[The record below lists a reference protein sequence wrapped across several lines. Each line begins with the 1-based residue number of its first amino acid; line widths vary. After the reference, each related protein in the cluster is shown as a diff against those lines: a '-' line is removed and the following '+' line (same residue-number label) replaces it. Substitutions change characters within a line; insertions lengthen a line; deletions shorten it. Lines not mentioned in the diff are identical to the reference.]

1 MDIVDQGLSV
11 RRLEERL
18 AKTTDDRHRQMLTVV
33 LEHLAAEADI
43 SLDRLLA
50 TLTSEPKYHLW
61 ANGAD
66 YGPKGRDGV
75 AEFYTQLVRDKR
87 GVLEFDITRI
97 VVDDDT
103 VVTEGWI
110 RAINQGRVAR
120 GRGYEVDDD
129 DAHYLVTQRVVIFWP
144 FNQAGEMIGE
154 DGYANWDVKGGA
166 RKLTEAELPEVY
178 KALFA
183 PA

>member
-18 AKTTDDRHRQMLTVV
+18 AKTTNDRHRQMLSVV

-50 TLTSEPKYHLW
+50 TLAPEPAYHLW

-66 YGPKGRDGV
+66 YGPKGRDEI
-75 AEFYTQLVRDKR
+75 AAFYTQLVRDKR

-97 VVDDDT
+97 VVDDD
-103 VVTEGWI
+103 
-110 RAINQGRVAR
+110 
-120 GRGYEVDDD
+120 
-129 DAHYLVTQRVVIFWP
+129 DAHYLVTMRTTIFWP
-144 FNQAGEMIGE
+144 FNKKGEMIGE
-154 DGYANWDVKGGA
+154 DGYANWDPKSG
-166 RKLTEAELPEVY
+166 RKLSDDDLPESY

>member
-1 MDIVDQGLSV
+1 MDIVDQSLSV
-11 RRLEERL
+11 KRLEERL
-18 AKTTDDRHRQMLTVV
+18 ARTTDDRQRQMLSVV

-43 SLDRLLA
+43 SLERLLA
-50 TLTSEPKYHLW
+50 TLAPTPAYHLW

-97 VVDDDT
+97 VVDDAT

-110 RAINQGRVAR
+110 RAINQGRLAKT
-120 GRGYEVDDD
+120 RGYDVDDD
-129 DAHYLVTQRVVIFWP
+129 DAHYLVTSRVVIFWP
-144 FNQAGEMIGE
+144 FNEAGEMLGE
-154 DGYANWDVKGGA
+154 DGYSNWDAKVGW
-166 RKLTEAELPEVY
+166 RKLSEDELPEVY

>member
-1 MDIVDQGLSV
+1 MSIVDTTLSV
-11 RRLEERL
+11 RVMEQRL
-18 AKTTDDRHRQMLTVV
+18 AEETDPRLRQMVSVV
-33 LEHLAAEADI
+33 LEHLAAEADG

-50 TLTSEPKYHLW
+50 TLAPVPAYHLW

-97 VVDDDT
+97 VVDDAT

-110 RAINQGRVAR
+110 RAINQGRLAR
-120 GRGYEVDDD
+120 TRGYDVDDD
-129 DAHYLVTQRVVIFWP
+129 DAHYLVTSRVVIFWP
-144 FNQAGEMIGE
+144 FNEAGEMLGE
-154 DGYANWDVKGGA
+154 DGYANWDPKSG
-166 RKLTEAELPEVY
+166 RKLSDDELPESY

-183 PA
+183 TA

>member
-11 RRLEERL
+11 RRIEERL
-18 AKTTDDRHRQMLTVV
+18 AKTTDDRHRHLLSIV

-50 TLTSEPKYHLW
+50 TLTAQPAYHLW

-66 YGPKGRDGV
+66 YGPKGRDEI
-75 AEFYTQLVRDKR
+75 AAFYTQLVRDKR

-110 RAINQGRVAR
+110 RAINQGRVAKA
-120 GRGYEVDDD
+120 RGYDVDDD
-129 DAHYLVTQRVVIFWP
+129 DAHYLVTMRTTIFWP
-144 FNQAGEMIGE
+144 FNEAGEMIGE
-154 DGYANWDVKGGA
+154 DGYANWDAKGGA
-166 RKLTEAELPEVY
+166 RKLSEDELPEVY